1 MEEWQEQLREQ
12 MEKLH
17 ACCHAHPKEAVETAL
32 LVVLLLFAGVWFLS
46 SGDEEA
52 MTVAPQDT
60 ASAPKPEK
68 ASAGTRVAVKGAE
81 LAAENGELTNPF
93 SFEHETKQQMAAHPS
108 VKKKTNDAA
117 KTAQAN
123 GGALVASSAV
133 APSSPSGAAGDVPTQ
148 EAAEPPLV
156 LKGVGISET
165 DAVAV
170 VIAYGTR
177 SFVRVGDEVAGMT
190 VTAMDRDSVTLAG
203 DGGTTVLWMA
213 TP

>member
-1 MEEWQEQLREQ
+1 

-68 ASAGTRVAVKGAE
+68 ASAGTRVDVKGAE
-81 LAAENGELTNPF
+81 LAAKNGELTNPF
-93 SFEHETKQQMAAHPS
+93 SFEHETKQQMAAHPLG
-108 VKKKTNDAA
+108 KKTKDAA
-117 KTAQAN
+117 NETKAN
-123 GGALVASSAV
+123 GGNATASSSA
-133 APSSPSGAAGDVPTQ
+133 APPASSSSAAGDVPTQ